1 MVDVAGAIERDRGF
15 SGGSKVASQPDGV
28 KLVVFDL
35 AGTTVDHGCF
45 APVTPFIEALAR
57 HGVEVT
63 VEQVRGPMGIAKLEH
78 LRALLALPTSAAQWR
93 ARHGADATD
102 ADVVQIYQDHFVP
115 LQLASVARESALIPG
130 VLECVE
136 RLRDRGI
143 RIGTTTGYFGAAAD
157 LCIAEAARQ
166 GFAPDVCVHSEQV
179 PAGRPAP
186 WMIFRIMETL
196 GVYPPRAV
204 VKVGDTVPDAQEALN
219 AGAWAVGVAE
229 TGSGLGLRAPELDG
243 LPPDERMRRVSA
255 VRRELLDAGAHY
267 VIDSVR
273 DLPPLLT
280 EIEGRIRNAE
290 ASARPGQ

>member
-1 MVDVAGAIERDRGF
+1 MT
-15 SGGSKVASQPDGV
+15 SPPDGV

-63 VEQVRGPMGIAKLEH
+63 VAQVRGPMGIAKLEH
-78 LRALLALPTSAAQWR
+78 LRALLALPTSVDQWR
-93 ARHGADATD
+93 ARHGSNVTD
-102 ADVVQIYQDHFVP
+102 EDVVQIYEDDFVP

-143 RIGTTTGYFGAAAD
+143 QIGTTTGYFGAAAD
-157 LCIAEAARQ
+157 LCTAEAARQ
-166 GFAPDVCVHSEQV
+166 GFVPNVSVHSEQV

-186 WMIFRIMETL
+186 WMIFRIMEAL
-196 GVYPPRAV
+196 GVFPPRCV
-204 VKVGDTVPDAQEALN
+204 VKAGDTIPDVREALN

-229 TGSGLGLRAPELDG
+229 TGSGLGLRAPEVDA
-243 LPPDERMRRVSA
+243 LPIDERMRRVSA

-280 EIEGRIRNAE
+280 EIEARVRSRD
-290 ASARPGQ
+290 ASSSDRR

>member
-1 MVDVAGAIERDRGF
+1 
-15 SGGSKVASQPDGV
+15 V

-63 VEQVRGPMGIAKLEH
+63 VAQVRGPMGIAKLEH
-78 LRALLALPTSAAQWR
+78 LRALLALPTSVDQWR
-93 ARHGADATD
+93 ARHGSNVTD
-102 ADVVQIYQDHFVP
+102 EDVVQIYEDDFVP

-143 RIGTTTGYFGAAAD
+143 QIGTTTGYFGAAAD
-157 LCIAEAARQ
+157 LCTAEAARQ
-166 GFAPDVCVHSEQV
+166 GFVPNVSVHSEQV

-186 WMIFRIMETL
+186 WMIFRIMEAL
-196 GVYPPRAV
+196 GVFPPRCV
-204 VKVGDTVPDAQEALN
+204 VKAGDTIPDVREALN

-229 TGSGLGLRAPELDG
+229 TGSGLGLRAPEVDA
-243 LPPDERMRRVSA
+243 LPIDERMRRVSA

-280 EIEGRIRNAE
+280 EIEARVRSRD
-290 ASARPGQ
+290 ASSSDRR